1 MGRRR
6 RARRRRCFYYDDE
19 EVLPEYNHSFADFKI
34 ALQLVSLYYQATRI
48 LLFLALTEISHLMNV
63 DEDFFFGKL
72 RAGFIRTYVWQSA
85 WDKGKYCTCLTETP
99 APMHSVYQCR

>member
-1 MGRRR
+1 
-6 RARRRRCFYYDDE
+6 
-19 EVLPEYNHSFADFKI
+19 
-34 ALQLVSLYYQATRI
+34 
-48 LLFLALTEISHLMNV
+48 MNV

-99 APMHSVYQCR
+99 APMHSVINVDDEETILVRARGCV